1 MLRRAVEEKDA
12 AVAQAAEAAEG
23 LEVQMKIAQGR
34 LEQSE
39 VGPYTRLIAFYH
51 IYIYNHIY
59 LYVLGI

>member
-12 AVAQAAEAAEG
+12 AVAQAAEAVEG

-39 VGPYTRLIAFYH
+39 VPCLKDSKDSFDSFGS
-51 IYIYNHIY
+51 
-59 LYVLGI
+59 